1 MTSKE
6 RRELERSIHECLQR
20 GDRKQAA
27 ELGIRG
33 YGPEILKLLG
43 MELQDP
49 TAVQD
54 VFGTFCENLWKG
66 LTHFRGDSMFRTWA
80 YCVARR
86 TAINHLRSRTAKREN
101 LHGSMSSLDQEQ
113 DARSSTKP
121 WFKTDIKTA
130 FADLRQRLSQ
140 EDQELLFLRIDRQLA
155 WDEVAYI
162 LADEGTSL
170 SADELRKRSS
180 VLRKRFQHLK
190 ELLRQM
196 AATDGLLPQ
205 SHA

>member
-6 RRELERSIHECLQR
+6 RRELERSIHECLRR
-20 GDRKQAA
+20 GERRQAA

-33 YGPEILKLLG
+33 YGPEILRLLG
-43 MELQDP
+43 MELRDP

-54 VFGTFCENLWKG
+54 VFSTVCENLWKG
-66 LTHFRGDSMFRTWA
+66 LVRFRGDCQFRTWA
-80 YCVARR
+80 YCVARH
-86 TAINHLRSRTAKREN
+86 TALSYLRSHVAKREE
-101 LHGSMSSLDQEQ
+101 LRGSLSSLNWAEGT
-113 DARSSTKP
+113 RSSTEP
-121 WFKTDIKTA
+121 WFKTDIKAA
-130 FADLRQRLSQ
+130 FAHLRERLSQ
-140 EDQELLFLRIDRQLA
+140 EDQELLFLRIDRELS

-162 LADEGTSL
+162 LAGEGSSL
-170 SADELRKRSS
+170 SRDELRKRSN

-196 AATDGLLPQ
+196 AATDGLLSQ